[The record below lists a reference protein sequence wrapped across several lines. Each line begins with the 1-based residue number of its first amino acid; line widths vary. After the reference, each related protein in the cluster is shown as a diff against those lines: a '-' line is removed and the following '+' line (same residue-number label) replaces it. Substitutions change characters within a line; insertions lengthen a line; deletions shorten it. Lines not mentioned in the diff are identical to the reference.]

1 MKKLTLAAVAL
12 GLFMTPAMAQ
22 TMAPGSEK
30 TPAGQER
37 SRADCLKN
45 FQSADRNGDGSLSVA
60 EAEDAKQ
67 VVPTN
72 LAMQGPITQ
81 AEFLTACTANVPK
94 GG

>member
-1 MKKLTLAAVAL
+1 MQRLAIAAIAL
-12 GLFMTPAMAQ
+12 GLFMSPAVAQ
-22 TMAPGSEK
+22 MTAPGSESK
-30 TPAGQER
+30 PSGQET

-45 FQSADRNGDGSLSVA
+45 FQTADANGDGRLSVA
-60 EAEDAKQ
+60 EAENAKQ

-81 AEFLTACTANVPK
+81 AEFMTACTTKVPK

>member
-1 MKKLTLAAVAL
+1 MQKLTIAAVAL
-12 GLFMTPAMAQ
+12 GLFMSPAIAQ
-22 TMAPGSEK
+22 TTAPGSGT
-30 TPAGQER
+30 TPAGQEQ
-37 SRADCLKN
+37 SRAECLKN
-45 FQSADRNGDGSLSVA
+45 FQAADKNNDGSLSVT
-60 EAEDAKQ
+60 EAENAKQ

>member
-1 MKKLTLAAVAL
+1 MNKVAIAALMLAL
-12 GLFMTPAMAQ
+12 GMSPAFAQ
-22 TMAPGSEK
+22 TGVPGNETK
-30 TPAGQER
+30 PAGQET
-37 SRADCLKN
+37 SRAECLRN
-45 FQSADRNGDGSLSVA
+45 FQAADANRDGTLSVA
-60 EAEDAKQ
+60 EAENAKQ